1 MTFSITLLYTTY
13 TKSKVKYP
21 DGTNFVEVVILSALV
36 RPTRAMVQ
44 KLQHIPQRLTVME
57 CLTTRSV
64 DVSLSHQPK
73 DITTAVLSRALS
85 SITWKPG
92 HGDPVISKHRESLQ
106 LDIGAI
112 HLPSA
117 SRLTVDRQPVTPTDP
132 VTQASSTPRS
142 CHIMNFFFV
151 IRSMVHRADWRPPFL
166 LPLIISS

>member
-85 SITWKPG
+85 SIT
-92 HGDPVISKHRESLQ
+92 
-106 LDIGAI
+106 
-112 HLPSA
+112 
-117 SRLTVDRQPVTPTDP
+117 
-132 VTQASSTPRS
+132 
-142 CHIMNFFFV
+142 
-151 IRSMVHRADWRPPFL
+151 
-166 LPLIISS
+166 